1 MPPPF
6 AAAVSHGAYQGTL
19 RALIHLL
26 KYEGV
31 APASGPLGKLL
42 AEAIWQIAPQLPA
55 ETVVVAVPLHSEKE
69 RQRGFNQSERIAVAA
84 LAAMPRVVR
93 GRFKLERGALRRG
106 RSTESQYGL
115 TAHQRRRN
123 LKGAFI
129 VAKADAIRE
138 KTVLLVDDIYTTGAT
153 ARECA
158 RTLRAVGAAEVYV
171 ATLARAQ
178 RDGVAHWDALHF
190 ATAPAVF
197 QAGGSALT
205 TI

>member
-6 AAAVSHGAYQGTL
+6 ASAVSYGAYQGTL

-26 KYEGV
+26 KYEGM
-31 APASGPLGKLL
+31 AAASGPLGKLL
-42 AEAIWQIAPQLPA
+42 AEAISQIALRLPA
-55 ETVVVAVPLHSEKE
+55 DTIVVAVPLHPAKE

-84 LAAMPRVVR
+84 LAAMPRLVR
-93 GRFKLERGALRRG
+93 GRFKLERDALRRG
-106 RSTESQYGL
+106 RSTESQFGL
-115 TAHQRRRN
+115 TSHQRRRN

-129 VAKADAIRE
+129 IAKADAIRG

-153 ARECA
+153 ARECT
-158 RTLRAVGAAEVYV
+158 RTLRAAGAAEVYV

-190 ATAPAVF
+190 AAAPAVV
-197 QAGGSALT
+197 QAGGSTLA